1 MPVISMFYGVVILMY
16 YSDDKRHKRPH
27 IHVRYQG
34 QEAVVAIPDGQI
46 LEGEIKTSRMKLVQ
60 AWLEIHKEDL
70 MTDWDLAVN
79 GQPVFNIEPLR

>member
-1 MPVISMFYGVVILMY
+1 MPVISIFYGIAILMY
-16 YSDDKRHKRPH
+16 YVDDKRHKRPH

-34 QEAVVAIPDGQI
+34 QEAVVAIPDGKV
-46 LEGEIKTSRMKLVQ
+46 LEGSIKGSKMKLVQ
-60 AWLEIHKEDL
+60 AWIEIHKEDL